1 MMIYMCLYK
10 EDIFVISL
18 IVNSFTCKQSMSNNR
33 DALGYG
39 LQTMTTKPMTLLFYW
54 LAYIMLQ

>member
-1 MMIYMCLYK
+1 M
-10 EDIFVISL
+10 F
-18 IVNSFTCKQSMSNNR
+18 NNR

-39 LQTMTTKPMTLLFYW
+39 LQTMTTKRMTLLFYW